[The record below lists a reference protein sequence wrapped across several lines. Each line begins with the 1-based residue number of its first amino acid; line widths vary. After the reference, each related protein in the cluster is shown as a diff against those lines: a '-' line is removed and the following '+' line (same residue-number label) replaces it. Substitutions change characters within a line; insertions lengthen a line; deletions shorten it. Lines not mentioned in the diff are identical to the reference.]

1 MEILDVHI
9 CVVRSVPLY
18 LCVIIKLMYQT
29 KFSDYD
35 FQTENSTHTQIHVR
49 VNTFHNNG
57 CVSYSFFSHFFA
69 TIMTNYRI
77 SKWIELMCGINSL
90 ILVYVSIDMMIICVS
105 WTLAAGLERSLG
117 LKSSLCWNE
126 VRDRF
131 LIEKHFYESC
141 RFFRRSIF
149 WCSIQFIGIHNQYI

>member
-57 CVSYSFFSHFFA
+57 CVSYSFFSHFFCDNHDKLSNFEMNRIDVWHKQPYFSVCVNWYDDNLCIVNTGSRFGEEFGA
-69 TIMTNYRI
+69 QKQPLLKWSKRPLFDWKTLLWIM
-77 SKWIELMCGINSL
+77 SFFQK
-90 ILVYVSIDMMIICVS
+90 
-105 WTLAAGLERSLG
+105 
-117 LKSSLCWNE
+117 
-126 VRDRF
+126 
-131 LIEKHFYESC
+131 KHFLM
-141 RFFRRSIF
+141 FDT
-149 WCSIQFIGIHNQYI
+149 IHWNP